1 MEIFNKSSE
10 SLYESSEGIHKE
22 KLTYKDVAKTEPVCL
37 ICEKNDGELEYRG
50 KPVCKECITEIRES
64 Y

>member
-1 MEIFNKSSE
+1 MNSAKVG
-10 SLYESSEGIHKE
+10 SEGIHKE
-22 KLTYKDVAKTEPVCL
+22 KLTYKDDAKKKPLCL
-37 ICEKNDGELEYRG
+37 ICGEPKGEFEYRG